1 LFQAKYD
8 KTSVESIVSY
18 SNSLTGK
25 SLDEVV
31 TLPGEVENLKNKGDL
46 GRLIEA
52 HFFEID
58 PSNQQIDFPEA
69 GLELK
74 VTGLLAKSDG
84 SFSAKE
90 RLVLGMINFHA
101 LIEEDWETS
110 YVFIKCQL
118 MLILFYLYNKDVPRV
133 HQKFV
138 LPPLLFQ
145 MSDWDE
151 AELKRDWQV
160 IRSKVLAGKAHELS
174 EGDTFLLGACRKG
187 AGGEKEALRSQPNSD
202 FLAKGRAFSFKTSYL
217 NRVIQRHQDGYS
229 PVAQNI
235 DLSFEESILLKFRPF
250 LGRNVTSISGELDF
264 HKSGKNHKG
273 FLSDLS
279 RRILG
284 TNKKLLPE
292 FQDNAIEMKTVRL
305 KANGAPAEAMS
316 FPKFEFLKIVN
327 QAWEDS
333 EFFEKL
339 ERKFLLVVFTE
350 DAHGVLSL
358 SRVFFWNMPYED
370 RLEAEAVWVKTKE
383 LVSASLVSFPKQ
395 SETRVAH
402 VRPHGRRGA
411 DKLPLP
417 DGTLYAKQSFW
428 LNPKYVASILAET
441 GS

>member
-1 LFQAKYD
+1 MFQDKYD
-8 KTSVESIVSY
+8 KSSVDSIFAY
-18 SNSLTGK
+18 SALLTGK

-46 GRLIEA
+46 GRLVEA

-84 SFSAKE
+84 SLAAKE

-133 HQKFV
+133 DQKFI
-138 LPPLLFQ
+138 LPPLLYQ
-145 MSDWDE
+145 ITAWDE
-151 AELKRDWQV
+151 EDLKRDWQT
-160 IRSKVLAGKAHELS
+160 IRAKVLAGKAHELS

-187 AGGEKEALRSQPNSD
+187 SGGEKEALRSQPKSEI
-202 FLAKGRAFSFKTSYL
+202 LAKGRAFSFKTSYL
-217 NRVIQRHQDGYS
+217 NRIIQRHQLGS
-229 PVAQNI
+229 APAEPTSGG
-235 DLSFEESILLKFRPF
+235 SFEDEILEKFEPY
-250 LGRNVTSISGELDF
+250 LGKSVFSISEELNF
-264 HKSGKNHKG
+264 FKSGKNHKG

-279 RRILG
+279 RRMLG
-284 TNKKLLPE
+284 TSKKALPE

-305 KANGAPAEAMS
+305 KANGEPAEGMS
-316 FPKFEFLKIVN
+316 FPKFEFLDIAN
-327 QAWEDS
+327 QVWEDS
-333 EFFEKL
+333 DFFEKL
-339 ERKFLLVVFTE
+339 ERKFLLVVFAL
-350 DAHGVLSL
+350 DANEELRL
-358 SRVFFWNMPYED
+358 NRVFFWNMPFED
-370 RLEAEAVWVKTKE
+370 RLEAEAVWAKTKT
-383 LVSASLVSFPKQ
+383 LVLESSVKFPKQ

-402 VRPHGRRGA
+402 VRPHGRLGA

-417 DGTLYAKQSFW
+417 DGTLHAKQSFW
-428 LNPKYVASILAET
+428 LNRKYIASVLGRT
-441 GS
+441 K